1 MTEQHR
7 RPVASYKTYREA
19 ARAVDHL
26 SDHGFPVERAVIIG
40 QGLRLVEQVIGR
52 MDYGRAALHGAA
64 SGALP
69 GVLIGWLFGLVNWLD
84 PVVSALLVAL
94 YGLVFGA
101 IIGALSGML
110 LHALQGGRW
119 DFASLCSMQP
129 SRYEVVVDEE
139 VSDEAVGLIGGLQ
152 TTGGGPTR
160 T

>member
-1 MTEQHR
+1 
-7 RPVASYKTYREA
+7 
-19 ARAVDHL
+19 
-26 SDHGFPVERAVIIG
+26 
-40 QGLRLVEQVIGR
+40 
-52 MDYGRAALHGAA
+52 
-64 SGALP
+64 
-69 GVLIGWLFGLVNWLD
+69 
-84 PVVSALLVAL
+84 
-94 YGLVFGA
+94 
-101 IIGALSGML
+101 ML

>member
-1 MTEQHR
+1 
-7 RPVASYKTYREA
+7 
-19 ARAVDHL
+19 
-26 SDHGFPVERAVIIG
+26 
-40 QGLRLVEQVIGR
+40 

-69 GVLIGWLFGLVNWLD
+69 GVLIGWRFGLVNWLD
-84 PVVSALLVAL
+84 PVVSALLLTL
-94 YGLVFGA
+94 YGLIFGV
-101 IIGALSGML
+101 IGGALSSML
-110 LHALQGGRW
+110 YALQGGRR
-119 DFASLCSMQP
+119 DFASPCSMQP